1 MQDKKSRCVLILVL
15 SVSGVMARKKDVPLV
30 PLSVKLPQPL
40 VETLRRLADE
50 QGRKLQAVT
59 AQVVAAGLLAQ
70 EQGK

>member
-1 MQDKKSRCVLILVL
+1 M
-15 SVSGVMARKKDVPLV
+15 GRKKEVALV

-70 EQGK
+70 ENGK